1 MIMKQRIGY
10 LNLYARDVAYNI
22 SIYNKYTVITGFSG
36 IGKSQLLIKLRDI
49 FKATNNLKVYSPI
62 YKIRSSKPVSIIDNS
77 FSQIKLTSQRSWIE
91 ALYWAFKPDTII
103 CIDEDFE
110 DLYTFDFQQAM
121 IEFDALFIII
131 CRDRLRFIPY
141 GIEDIFRLQLAES
154 GDYHFNQNI
163 YNPELH
169 NVKEFTNYSILCTED
184 SGSGYKFFGSFLSRV
199 DTSGGKMCI
208 PKLIQSCKNTV
219 FCLDGLG
226 FGNEFVYTLDILERF
241 RTRNNAIWVIDSFE
255 SLILNSEW
263 FRSLGYIADLDR
275 SKSNLEKQA
284 TEVLR
289 GVLERN
295 HIRYTKSR
303 LPECFVE
310 DCCYKPYANAPKFR
324 CGLFCP
330 GNKLELIL
338 GKELVAQL
346 VSAFGDARANNDKIP
361 ALVGVKDHQT
371 DVKESISNLR
381 LEYEE
386 IPDEESEDSK
396 DEEDSSDE
404 LNTDLFTNVF

>member
-36 IGKSQLLIKLRDI
+36 IGKSQLLIKLREI
-49 FKATNNLKVYSPI
+49 FNATNNLKVYSPI
-62 YKIRSSKPVSIIDNS
+62 YKIQSSKSVSIIDSS

-103 CIDEDFE
+103 CVDEDFE
-110 DLYTFDFQQAM
+110 YLYTHDFQQAM

-199 DTSGGKMCI
+199 DTSGGKMRI
-208 PKLIQSCKNTV
+208 PKLIQSCKDTV

-226 FGNEFVYTLDILERF
+226 FGNEFVYALNILERF
-241 RTRNNAIWVIDSFE
+241 RTRNNAFWFIDSFE

-263 FRSLGYIADLDR
+263 FRSLGYISNLDR

-295 HIRYTKSR
+295 HIRYTKSKI
-303 LPECFVE
+303 PSCFIK
-310 DCCYKPYANAPKFR
+310 DCCFDQYHHTPSHK
-324 CGLFCP
+324 CGLFCS

-338 GKELVAQL
+338 GKDLL
-346 VSAFGDARANNDKIP
+346 DNLIKAFGDARAKDDKIP
-361 ALVGVKDHQT
+361 ALAGAGSQQLSAKGY
-371 DVKESISNLR
+371 SSNLK

-386 IPDEESEDSK
+386 IPNEASK
-396 DEEDSSDE
+396 DEDIDLSLD
-404 LNTDLFTNVF
+404 TDLFTNVF